1 MEGKTNTDLLQESH
15 GKIPSL
21 FAKITMV
28 VLIVYPILQ
37 VYALF
42 GINLANCATG
52 FLVLYGLIT
61 HQYKIKKTIIPKF
74 LWIYYVYFIVVTIL
88 SGIYNISEM
97 PNRVAGVIFSLLQF
111 LMFFGCADIKFFYK
125 AYRTIGII
133 TVMFFFLQESSYH
146 ATGYRISGIIPFLP
160 LDPTFAAMDSF
171 GSFQEYLSIV
181 GRSTAFF
188 SEPAHLAQFLLP
200 FLAMSIYFEKGI
212 KRWALGGVTC
222 IALFVLQSGNGVVGL
237 GCIVFA
243 YILSYFTNMNSKLRP
258 VVLVIMI
265 CIAVFSYR
273 YLADNESAEY
283 YSERSEEITMG
294 AVDGEVHSGFYR
306 IYRGFFVYAEYNFI
320 EKIFGINNFAEI
332 QNKIK
337 QSSVSFLFKEEDMY
351 FNVIQAF
358 LIKTGMIG
366 LVLYVLTLIG
376 LWKNNTICGRS
387 LLLTFIV
394 FSFMSGLHLT
404 SIMIVYLL
412 VPYFFVKDRIQTS
425 NPILISKS

>member
-212 KRWALGGVTC
+212 KRWALGGGTC
-222 IALFVLQSGNGVVGL
+222 IALFVLQSGNGIVGL
-237 GCIVFA
+237 CCIVFA
-243 YILSYFTNMNSKLRP
+243 YMLSYFTNMNSKLRP

-265 CIAVFSYR
+265 CIAVFGYR

-366 LVLYVLTLIG
+366 LVLYVLMLIG

>member
-1 MEGKTNTDLLQESH
+1 
-15 GKIPSL
+15 
-21 FAKITMV
+21 
-28 VLIVYPILQ
+28 
-37 VYALF
+37 
-42 GINLANCATG
+42 
-52 FLVLYGLIT
+52 
-61 HQYKIKKTIIPKF
+61 
-74 LWIYYVYFIVVTIL
+74 
-88 SGIYNISEM
+88 
-97 PNRVAGVIFSLLQF
+97 
-111 LMFFGCADIKFFYK
+111 
-125 AYRTIGII
+125 
-133 TVMFFFLQESSYH
+133 MFFFLQESSYH